1 MIDFLC
7 SMYFALEFYQMEII
21 FNLFG
26 DRILL

>member
-7 SMYFALEFYQMEII
+7 QMYLSFEVYQMEVI

-26 DRILL
+26 DRILF